1 MRHNYVI
8 FLNFVIF
15 VNLSNYNKLLTY
27 LKLCVKINLMA
38 KILRKIPATMATQHP
53 DHGQKPFWHSHSLIP
68 TVEEARECFLSYND
82 LNIEEY
88 MWDWEG
94 KLVDESVMER
104 LVAKHFKYFQKNQ
117 IGKQKFLTF
126 RLPNPKVQ
134 EEFRVS
140 RAIMGILTA
149 AGLARQLNLHSP
161 PLFEVILP
169 MTESA
174 EEIIAIQEAFDEMA
188 CLRHPLNRMENN
200 CDMFLELIPLF
211 ETVKTIIHSSDIL
224 EKYLTLYRH
233 AFKKTPVYLRPFV
246 ARSDPALNSGLV
258 PTVLAIKIALSRYSK
273 FEKKHKLKLFP
284 VIGVGSL
291 PFRGG
296 LSPFYTE
303 DFVTEYSGV
312 KTATIQSAF
321 RYDYKKPLV
330 KNAVSFL
337 NKTLPR
343 KKAKLIAPS
352 EERDLIA
359 LLHYFEKPYQESIE
373 HIAPIINEVSG
384 YIPKRRERVQHIG
397 LFGYSRGV
405 GKVKLPRAIS
415 FTGALY
421 SLGIP
426 PELIGTG
433 RGLAQIKKLGRQ
445 KLLEKYYLNFKK
457 DLIKAGGFLYKP
469 GLEALAKKHLAFRE
483 IWNDVQEI
491 EKYLIDELGPKTTE
505 EKAHYKLCEKLHL
518 QLKTKKPLT
527 HIIERQAVLRHS
539 MG

>member
-1 MRHNYVI
+1 MV
-8 FLNFVIF
+8 
-15 VNLSNYNKLLTY
+15 
-27 LKLCVKINLMA
+27 

-53 DHGQKPFWHSHSLIP
+53 DHASKPFWHSHSLIP
-68 TVEEARECFLSYND
+68 TVEEARECFLSYSD
-82 LNIEEY
+82 LDIDEY

-104 LVAKHFKYFQKNQ
+104 LVAKHYKYFQKNQ
-117 IGKQKFLTF
+117 IGKEKFLTF

-149 AGLARQLNLHSP
+149 AGLARQLNLYSP

-174 EEIIAIQEAFDEMA
+174 EEIVAIQEAFDEMA
-188 CLRHPLNRMENN
+188 CLRHPLNRLEND

-224 EKYLTLYRH
+224 EKYLTLYKH
-233 AFKKTPVYLRPFV
+233 AFKKTPPYLRPFV

-258 PTVLAIKIALSRYSK
+258 PTVLGVKIALSRYKK
-273 FEKKHKLKLFP
+273 FEKKHNIKLFP
-284 VIGVGSL
+284 VIGAGSL

-296 LSPFYTE
+296 LSPAYIE
-303 DFVTEYSGV
+303 DFTNEYKGI

-321 RYDYKKPLV
+321 RYDFKKPLV
-330 KNAVSFL
+330 KKAINYL
-337 NKTLPR
+337 HKTLPQS
-343 KKAKLIAPS
+343 KAVIIEPND
-352 EERDLIA
+352 ERDLIA
-359 LLHYFEKPYQESIE
+359 QLHFFEKPYQESIE
-373 HIAPIINEVSG
+373 GIAHLINEVSAH
-384 YIPKRRERVQHIG
+384 IPKRRERVQHIG

-415 FTGALY
+415 FTGSLY

-433 RGLAQIKKLGRQ
+433 RGLAILRKSGKI
-445 KLLEKYYLNFKK
+445 KLLEKYYINFKK
-457 DLIKAGGFLYKP
+457 DLTKAGGFLYKP
-469 GLEALAKKHLAFRE
+469 GLETLAKKHTAFKN
-483 IWNDVQEI
+483 IWDDVQEI
-491 EKYLIDELGPKTTE
+491 EKYLIDELGPKTPE
-505 EKAHYKLCEKLHL
+505 EKAHYKLCEKLDK
-518 QLKTKKPLT
+518 QLKAKKPLS